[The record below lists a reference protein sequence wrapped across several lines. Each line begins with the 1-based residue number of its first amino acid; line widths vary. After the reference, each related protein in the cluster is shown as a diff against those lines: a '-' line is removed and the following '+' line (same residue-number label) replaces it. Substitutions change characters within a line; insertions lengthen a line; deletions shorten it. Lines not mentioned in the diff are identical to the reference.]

1 MDKFERYINSI
12 KRKYRERL
20 INREKLQW
28 PPCQSSKLF
37 TLQLVEGGRG
47 EGYYARHTRGEESKV
62 ARLRTSI
69 KYVDLFK
76 VESGKS
82 PVRKILVEGDAGI
95 GKTTLSIAICEDWAN
110 ERIFQEFKLLLLL
123 PLRYKRV
130 ATAGSLAAIL
140 QILHPGEELC
150 SLVEKYLMD
159 IEGDE
164 VLIIAD
170 GWDEIGKGDSLKD
183 SFLYKLLFEDHLSF
197 ASIIVTSRYSASA
210 EFHRQSYFNK
220 FIEITGFDSDSIVE
234 YIQSEFS
241 CEPSK
246 ADHLREQLEANPM
259 LESVCSVPLNCA
271 IICHLWK
278 LNSKEDLPKTM
289 TELYSKIIRNIIFRN
304 IQKNSNDPKDI
315 SGLSSFDYLPED
327 LKQPWK
333 FLCQFAFETLVKD
346 KMIFSEAELDEGFAA
361 VHSKKVFCFGLLQE
375 SPFLFEDGYGKS
387 YHFLHR
393 TFQEFLAAFHLAKL
407 ASELSI
413 TEEEVCQLFCSGG
426 FEIIWRFLFGIYF
439 NVFKL
444 DNYHAIIPYMSQIC
458 GWYKNFGC
466 YSSDITLSLCHSAF
480 ESRNDLIFKE
490 VIEAILVDMSDAFD
504 EDSTYQSA
512 SLYSYSAY
520 DCAVVINFIGHM
532 QDCSL
537 NVGFNNCGIRQDQ
550 INHLGEVIK
559 HTNVQIRTVELA
571 GNKLV
576 NVDGLFSTA
585 QNNNFQFLYDLN
597 LNDNMIKTVKFL
609 KLPFNKLTGL
619 HLSNNPLGI
628 NGLIALKTAIES
640 GSLPELMTLDLKNC
654 FTRNTP
660 SNIDFSEFSKFFRA
674 LSVRCQ
680 FLITLD
686 LSQNNLGVA
695 GAIELAKVKS
705 QHISI
710 LSRYQ
715 NWWCQVTLTSTNL
728 DDEALRS
735 FTETLQCTWCFD
747 DLQLGGNDIHAT
759 GFGCLVDAIG
769 KGNISV
775 IKLEFENNPLGL
787 NGVTEIG
794 KLLSINQEQLKCINL
809 KNCQLHVIDA
819 FTGDQD
825 VGNEL
830 IESQLCK
837 MPQNTTL
844 TELYLDGNR
853 FTGDTICILAGLM
866 QLCLSLNTLSTT
878 DCSISSDD
886 FNQLLDK
893 LAQFML
899 SSDDTRYACRKLRD
913 WRLYN
918 NKIDDRIESAL
929 MKHQRSFLFPE
940 LTLYLSGN
948 QVSYEMRRTLIQEW
962 NKRHEVRIILINIM

>member
-47 EGYYARHTRGEESKV
+47 QGYYARHTRGEESKV

-150 SLVEKYLMD
+150 SLVAKYLMD

-183 SFLYKLLFEDHLSF
+183 SFLYELLFEDHLSF

-304 IQKNSNDPKDI
+304 IQKDSNDPKDI

-393 TFQEFLAAFHLAKL
+393 TFQEFLAAFHLSKL
-407 ASELSI
+407 ASESSI
-413 TEEEVCQLFCSGG
+413 TEEEVCQLFRSGD
-426 FEIIWRFLFGIYF
+426 FEIVWRFLFGIYF
-439 NVFKL
+439 NIFKL
-444 DNYHAIIPYMSQIC
+444 DNYPAIIPYIVSQIVDH
-458 GWYKNFGC
+458 
-466 YSSDITLSLCHSAF
+466 SDSTTLCHSAF
-480 ESRNDLIFKE
+480 ESKNDLVFKE
-490 VIEAILVDMSDAFD
+490 VIEAILVYNMSDD
-504 EDSTYQSA
+504 EDYTYPIA
-512 SLYSYSAY
+512 YSLHSYSAY

-532 QDCSL
+532 QDCLLS
-537 NVGFNNCGIRQDQ
+537 VCFDNCGIRQDQ
-550 INHLGEVIK
+550 INNLGEIIK
-559 HTNVQIRTVELA
+559 RTNVQIGSVELK

-576 NVDGLFSTA
+576 SVDGLFSTP
-585 QNNNFQFLYDLN
+585 QNNNFQLLHDLN

-609 KLPFNKLTGL
+609 KLPFNELTGL

-640 GSLPELMTLDLKNC
+640 GSLPKLMILDLKNC

-660 SNIDFSEFSKFFRA
+660 SNIDPEFSNFLRA
-674 LSVRCQ
+674 LSAHYQ
-680 FLITLD
+680 FLFRLD
-686 LSQNNLGVA
+686 LSQNNLR
-695 GAIELAKVKS
+695 AIELAKVRS
-705 QHISI
+705 QHIAL

-715 NWWCQVTLTSTNL
+715 WCQVTLTSTSL
-728 DDEALRS
+728 DDETLRS
-735 FTETLQCTWCFD
+735 FTETLQCYSIWCFG
-747 DLQLGGNDIHAT
+747 DLQLGDNDIHAT
-759 GFGCLVDAIG
+759 GLGCLVDAID

-775 IKLEFENNPLGL
+775 TNLDFENNPLGL

-794 KLLSINQEQLKCINL
+794 KLLSINQDQLTCINL
-809 KNCQLHVIDA
+809 KNCQLHVTDA

-830 IESQLCK
+830 LVSQLICQ

-853 FTGDTICILAGLM
+853 FTGDTVCILAGLM

-893 LAQFML
+893 LVQFKP
-899 SSDDTRYACRKLRD
+899 SSDDTCACRKLRD

-929 MKHQRSFLFPE
+929 MKHQRSLLFPE
-940 LTLYLSGN
+940 LTLNLSGN
-948 QVSYEMRRTLIQEW
+948 QVSYEMMRTLVQEW
-962 NKRHEVRIILINIM
+962 NKRHKMRIYNII